1 MVRIPNPLDAL
12 GALAAIP
19 ASLGIT
25 ALLKL
30 AAPTAGTTIY
40 GLAERGP
47 LVSVDGFDADGLR
60 ELSAIALAH
69 GDAVDPAA
77 PLLVVATDLFPE
89 RHPDAARELR
99 RVAATL
105 AHRDR
110 VLVSG
115 RIWELDEAPAQI
127 PGRAEWAEAQVAMVL
142 GDGDPRPETALILR
156 SSTPAIAAADTGDE
170 AVPVEQPA
178 ATVSAAVLTGHW
190 AVSTVTPKARV
201 TVSGRGP
208 CPDRIVLAAVT
219 DLGPYVSG
227 ARSRALRLA
236 KRTFS

>member
-30 AAPTAGTTIY
+30 AAPTAGTMIY

-60 ELSAIALAH
+60 QLSAIALAH
-69 GDAVDPAA
+69 GDAVNPGA

-89 RHPDAARELR
+89 RHPDAAHELR

-115 RIWELDEAPAQI
+115 RIWELDEAPAEI
-127 PGRAEWAEAQVAMVL
+127 PGRAEWDEAQVEIVL

-156 SSTPAIAAADTGDE
+156 SSVPAIEAAGTGDE
-170 AVPVEQPA
+170 AVPVEQ
-178 ATVSAAVLTGHW
+178 SAQTAPAVLTGHW
-190 AVSTVTPKARV
+190 AVSTVTAKARV

-208 CPDRIVLAAVT
+208 CPDRVFLAAVA